1 MLNPFYEDY
10 KNEFQVP
17 NFKAIKIDHY
27 LPAFDEGIKAHN
39 KEIKKISNSD
49 EKPSFENTIA
59 ELERSGKLLTKVT
72 IVFYNLLSTDTNDD
86 LDKLSEKIGP
96 KLSAHRDSLFL
107 NQEIFQRLKSIKEN
121 EYSSLNS
128 EQQRLTDEMIRSF
141 EMNGANLSQESKE
154 RFIEINK
161 KLTELSIKFDQNV
174 LKDTNNS
181 EL

>member
-1 MLNPFYEDY
+1 MSNPFYEDY

-17 NFKAIKIDHY
+17 NFRTIKIDHY
-27 LPAFDEGIKAHN
+27 LPAFDEGIEAHN

-107 NQEIFQRLKSIKEN
+107 NQEIFQRMVFHRYLKFFLFPYYELQYLHRKLAN
-121 EYSSLNS
+121 
-128 EQQRLTDEMIRSF
+128 
-141 EMNGANLSQESKE
+141 NGLFLLS
-154 RFIEINK
+154 
-161 KLTELSIKFDQNV
+161 
-174 LKDTNNS
+174 
-181 EL
+181 